1 MMKTDCFI
9 RIHKD
14 QTLRVGCGRTVII
27 VLLAGLLMSIGLAAA
42 QTPANPPT
50 PAAPTVPAASMPP
63 AMPSAPAV
71 PTVPTVQ
78 SSPATPSAPDAT
90 TPVAPAAP
98 EQVQENGYVIRQTAD
113 LGGHIVGVS
122 GSGAMYDTLVDLQSG
137 PRILGQT
144 FTMHAAPGTKHPL
157 IDSLSAFG
165 NGFGGDPINF
175 AKLSFFK
182 GKLYEFSGTFRRDR
196 QYFDYDLLANPS
208 IPSGISTPYGM
219 VAGVPTTASVAQPQI
234 NQSPVMFNTVRR
246 MTDTT
251 LTILPLSK
259 VSLRVGYSQNIFQGP
274 SLSPGYSI
282 GTSDLLLREYQR
294 NSTDDFLAA
303 IIWKPLQLTSLTFE
317 EQVDH
322 YKADSYFTIAPGQ
335 FNVQEADG
343 TPVALGNWDAT
354 GSPYSIASC
363 NTASMGSAYT
373 NATNYTIFS
382 APQSVGSR
390 PIINAACDVAT
401 SYLRSQPTR
410 ILYPTEILRFQSSS
424 IKRLA
429 LNGDFRYTIA
439 NSNLANYYENFQGL
453 DGAIRNY
460 TLTGNASVQ
469 RRMVSSDLGMTW
481 LATKTI
487 SFSEQLDFSN
497 VHQPGSANI
506 TPGITQ
512 NAPATAG
519 NETITYAGPLVK
531 GANYTIEGNPAGV
544 PLYGYFGQKFLTNN
558 ATVSWDASPR
568 ATLTLTY
575 RYKTH
580 SIVQGAGTG
589 ASSLL
594 VTINENGGIFNIA
607 YRPTPKW
614 RINGT
619 IEMLYDDNALT
630 PIGPRQTKHY
640 RFHTLYKLRP
650 WATFSGAFNDLERH
664 NNTFNTGVTPIDG
677 PLQHVDHTR
686 NVGVGLT
693 VAPNE
698 HYGFDINYDYSDVY
712 ISSNVCYLN
721 GATATLPGTASTTS
735 SGAPNICPGVFVRGS
750 TTVLSDWGPTKDF
763 MDAPTQY
770 ASVGVNFSPTKKV
783 RTAAGYRIS
792 AVSGNQFFANA
803 QQVNGS
809 LQSAYQSPYFNVAWT
824 LRPGLIWKAEYNYF
838 GYGEGGPSGAPY
850 CSNSTSSTSV
860 VLPCNSP
867 ALVGPTGLKEPSS
880 GLSAPR
886 NMHAN
891 ILTLGIHYEF

>member
-1 MMKTDCFI
+1 MTKIDCYP
-9 RIHKD
+9 RLDKA
-14 QTLRVGCGRTVII
+14 QARRAGCGGCAASI
-27 VLLAGLLMSIGLAAA
+27 AMAALLMFTGSAAA
-42 QTPANPPT
+42 QTPVAKP
-50 PAAPTVPAASMPP
+50 PAASPP
-63 AMPSAPAV
+63 AAAAPA
-71 PTVPTVQ
+71 
-78 SSPATPSAPDAT
+78 PATPPPAPS
-90 TPVAPAAP
+90 
-98 EQVQENGYVIRQTAD
+98 EQVQENGYVIHQTAD
-113 LGGHIVGVS
+113 LGGHLVGVS
-122 GSGAMYDTLVDLQSG
+122 GSGAMYDTLVNLHSG

-144 FTMHAAPGTKHPL
+144 FTMHAAPGTKHA
-157 IDSLSAFG
+157 IMDSLSAFG

-175 AKLSFFK
+175 ARLTFFK

-208 IPSGISTPYGM
+208 IPSGIATPYGM
-219 VAGVPTTASVAQPQI
+219 AAGVPTSASVAQPQV

-259 VSLRVGYSQNIFQGP
+259 VSFRVGYSQNVFQGP

-282 GTSDLLLREYQR
+282 GKSDLLLTEYQR
-294 NSTDDFLAA
+294 NSTDDFSAA
-303 IIWKPLQLTSLTFE
+303 IVWKPLQLTSFTFE
-317 EQVDH
+317 EQVNH

-335 FNVQEADG
+335 FTVQEADG
-343 TPVALGNWDAT
+343 TPAAPGNWDAT
-354 GSPYSIASC
+354 ASPYSIANC

-382 APQSVGSR
+382 APQTAGGR
-390 PIINAACDVAT
+390 PVINPACDVT
-401 SYLRSQPTR
+401 TNYLRSQPTR
-410 ILYPTEILRFQSSS
+410 TLYPTEMLRFQSAS
-424 IKRLA
+424 IKNLA

-439 NSNLANYYENFQGL
+439 NSSLAGYYENFQGL

-481 LATKTI
+481 QASRTV

-512 NAPATAG
+512 NAPTTAG
-519 NETITYAGPLVK
+519 NETINYAGPLLT
-531 GANYTIEGNPAGV
+531 GANFSISGNPAGV
-544 PLYGYFGQKFLTNN
+544 PLYGYFGQRFLTNN

-580 SIVQGAGTG
+580 SIAQDAASG

-594 VTINENGGIFNIA
+594 VTINESGGIFNVA
-607 YRPTPKW
+607 YRPTAQWKM
-614 RINGT
+614 NGT
-619 IEMLYDDNALT
+619 VEMLYDDNALT

-640 RFHTLYKLRP
+640 RFHTLYKIRP
-650 WATFSGAFNDLERH
+650 WATVSGAFNDLERH
-664 NNTFNTGVTPIDG
+664 NNTFNTGVAPIDG

-693 VAPNE
+693 IAPNDR
-698 HYGFDINYDYSDVY
+698 YGFDINYDYSDIY
-712 ISSNVCYLN
+712 ISTNVCYLN
-721 GATATLPGTASTTS
+721 GATATLPGTASTTGT
-735 SGAPNICPGVFVRGS
+735 GAANICPGVFVRGS
-750 TTVLSDWGPTKDF
+750 TTILSDWGPTKDF

-770 ASVGVNFSPTKKV
+770 ASVGANYSPNTKI

-809 LQSAYQSPYFNVAWT
+809 LQSAYQSPYLNAAWT
-824 LRPGLIWKAEYNYF
+824 IRPGWIWKAEYNYY
-838 GYGEGGPSGAPY
+838 GYGEGGPSGAPF
-850 CSNSTSSTSV
+850 CSNSTSLTSV

-867 ALVGPTGLKEPSS
+867 TLIGPTGLTEPSS

-891 ILTLGIHYEF
+891 ILTLAMHYEF